1 MRSCPKKPKA
11 PLPALPFF
19 SPYLLHDVIRNVS
32 RWFRQG
38 NCRDPSLQRRRE
50 NATGNQALLLFGPV
64 VCTAGNDSRHRL
76 VAVANQHF
84 FAVLYELDV
93 SAELRFQV
101 ANVYGTHTHIITNL
115 TMLVMSVLATSFPPR
130 SWAFDPGLLP
140 GDQALHELGPF
151 LLIGLDAFV
160 QEHLTYCVMALCS
173 SAAIR

>member
-1 MRSCPKKPKA
+1 MRLCPKKLKGA
-11 PLPALPFF
+11 LPALPFF

-84 FAVLYELDV
+84 FAVLYEPDV
-93 SAELRFQV
+93 SAEMRFQI
-101 ANVYGTHTHIITNL
+101 ANVYGTHTHITTNL
-115 TMLVMSVLATSFPPR
+115 TMLVISSVGIPLRKTR
-130 SWAFDPGLLP
+130 SLDCSVETRFTFHPANWAVF
-140 GDQALHELGPF
+140 LGKHKVLSRFFSPN
-151 LLIGLDAFV
+151 GV
-160 QEHLTYCVMALCS
+160 KS
-173 SAAIR
+173 P